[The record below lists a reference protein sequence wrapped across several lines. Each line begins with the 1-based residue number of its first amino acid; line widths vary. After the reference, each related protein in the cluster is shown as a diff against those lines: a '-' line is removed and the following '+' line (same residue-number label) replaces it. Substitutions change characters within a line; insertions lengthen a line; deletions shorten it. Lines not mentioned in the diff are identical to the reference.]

1 MKEIAFTKSANTS
14 EKFDA
19 KLFYYEIL
27 SGDLQVSKN
36 SKKSSGKWLNCE
48 QADIMRSENMF
59 IFAIWIEALITA
71 CKLQFEMVDIRSPTC
86 CDVREK
92 SF

>member
-1 MKEIAFTKSANTS
+1 MKEIALTKGANTS

-36 SKKSSGKWLNCE
+36 SKKSSGK
-48 QADIMRSENMF
+48 
-59 IFAIWIEALITA
+59 
-71 CKLQFEMVDIRSPTC
+71 
-86 CDVREK
+86 
-92 SF
+92 